1 MFRKKNKYLL
11 EEGQEI
17 EIHFNEN
24 GFDNFLIG
32 KYEGMDPSGVI
43 ISNDN
48 GVFFVPMNRIMYF
61 QVKK

>member
-1 MFRKKNKYLL
+1 MFRKKDKYLL

-24 GFDNFLIG
+24 GFDNYLIG
-32 KYEGMDPSGVI
+32 NYEGMDPSGVI
-43 ISNDN
+43 ISNTS